1 MRHRNTLASELRRPT
16 NVTLAS
22 SLLAQARALK
32 INVSQACEAGL
43 AAEVKAVRAIKWLE
57 ENRVAM
63 DEYNERIEREGMLLA
78 DLRLF

>member
-1 MRHRNTLASELRRPT
+1 MLDKNTSFGNLRRPT
-16 NVTLAS
+16 NVTLDR
-22 SLLAQARALK
+22 SLLAQARELK

-43 AAEVKAVRAIKWLE
+43 AAEVKAARTAKWLE
-57 ENRVAM
+57 ENRAAM